1 MRISAISFKGYDP
14 YPVNGGKVE
23 KLKYEVE
30 HGMREP
36 SDTFSSSSSDHED
49 CFRSRQEEQEWWA
62 RRDEML
68 SGYDDG
74 DDW

>member
-1 MRISAISFKGYDP
+1 MRICGISFKGYDP
-14 YPVNGGKVE
+14 YPVNGGKVAQLE
-23 KLKYEVE
+23 YEVK

-36 SDTFSSSSSDHED
+36 SDTFSSSSSDID
-49 CFRSRQEEQEWWA
+49 DGFSSREEEREWWA

-68 SGYDDG
+68 RGLDDG